1 MEFDLTMLYLSV
13 VVVPN
18 LKLYHMPFI
27 WINIIIIIMLV
38 PIIID
43 DGTVIYFNNPNLWAS
58 FAADTFALTGQAEN
72 KQIAEM

>member
-27 WINIIIIIMLV
+27 WINIIIIIIMLV

-43 DGTVIYFNNPNLWAS
+43 DGTVIYFNNPNGRTS
-58 FAADTFALTGQAEN
+58 FAADRFQSQTDRR
-72 KQIAEM
+72 